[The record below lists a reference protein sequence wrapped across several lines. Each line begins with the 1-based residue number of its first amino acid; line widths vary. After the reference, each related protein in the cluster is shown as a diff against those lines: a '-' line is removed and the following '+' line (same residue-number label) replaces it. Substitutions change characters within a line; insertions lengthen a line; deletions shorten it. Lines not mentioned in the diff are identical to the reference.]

1 MNVFRCPDTSKPTYP
16 AKCKS
21 ECPQASKC
29 LDYQKESHT
38 GYFSKQRV
46 EPKGIKTRGTRHFD
60 GIPVLCPEGL
70 TDEEF
75 QAVCAVEVK
84 LWAARQRAISSI
96 DISIDGDELV
106 VFTREKSPIKRV
118 RRITGYLSV
127 LDSFNDAKQVEAADR
142 VSHLKNGGQA

>member
-1 MNVFRCPDTSKPTYP
+1 MNVFFCPDTGKPTYP
-16 AKCKS
+16 AKCKHD
-21 ECPQASKC
+21 CAKAAKC
-29 LDYQKESHT
+29 MDYQKESRT
-38 GYFSKQRV
+38 GYFSNQRS
-46 EPKGIKTRGTRHFD
+46 EPKGIRTRETRYFE

-70 TDEEF
+70 TDKYF
-75 QAVCAVEVK
+75 QAICIEEIK
-84 LWAARQRAISSI
+84 IWAARQRAISSI

-127 LDSFNDAKQVEAADR
+127 LDSFNDAKKVETTDR